1 MRAWL
6 IDHRPMRQR
15 RVESI
20 STARLKKG
28 RGSQVVPPL
37 AILWNTM
44 ELYVV
49 GAAGSECIPR
59 ALRQLPYIT
68 VLHEAAFRGTALDV
82 CAIESVLR
90 VLRSMRALQQPSSAK
105 LGGFALSVNSVL
117 AALADF
123 HLQIFMGGAC
133 STTGLGCAKCVRS
146 LNLWPTL

>member
-1 MRAWL
+1 
-6 IDHRPMRQR
+6 MRQR

-59 ALRQLPYIT
+59 AIRQLPYIT

-105 LGGFALSVNSVL
+105 LGGFAPSVNSVL
-117 AALADF
+117 ASLADF
-123 HLQIFMGGAC
+123 HGWGMFYYGPWLREMRTQPKPVAHTM
-133 STTGLGCAKCVRS
+133 S
-146 LNLWPTL
+146 LRHPYAAGRLHA